1 MTEKLPEGHTEQ
13 DPYNVLVARFPQG
26 RSEDPD
32 SADWLITTVLEM
44 NDDPRIK
51 QALRYRKDDT
61 PITMSRN
68 DCLNTALENDV
79 DFLLMLDS
87 DMSPDCN
94 SEANGAVAGF
104 IEGAKPFW
112 KSSFDFAVKQ
122 RLAGNPCTIG
132 APYLGPSPHNNV
144 YVFQWTAM
152 NDKFETQP
160 EMKLAQFGRE
170 EAARMRGITEVA
182 ALPTGVILIDML
194 AVKGYAKHHKPPFFY
209 YEWADER
216 EMEKASTE
224 DVTFTRDM
232 SLAGFKQYCNWDA
245 WAGHWKRELVKG
257 PPGILEPSMLADKFC
272 NAVRSSDRE
281 KAKPVT
287 RLMEAKDG
295 KVFELNNNGSR
306 ISDHSFAR

>member
-1 MTEKLPEGHTEQ
+1 MTEQLPEGHVEH
-13 DPYNVLVARFPQG
+13 DPYTILVARFPQG

-44 NDDPRIK
+44 NDDPRIHET
-51 QALRYRKDDT
+51 LRYRKDDT

-68 DCLNTALENDV
+68 DCIDKALVKGV

-94 SEANGAVAGF
+94 LESNGAVDGF
-104 IEGAKPFW
+104 MEGAKPFW
-112 KSSFDFAVKQ
+112 KTSFDFAVKQ
-122 RLAGNPCTIG
+122 RLAGTPCTVG

-144 YVFQWTAM
+144 YVFQWTTS
-152 NDKFETQP
+152 NDKFDTEP
-160 EMKLAQFGRE
+160 AVKLSQFGRE
-170 EAARMRGITEVA
+170 ESARMRGITEVA

-194 AVKGYAKHHKPPFFY
+194 AVKEYARHHNPPFFY
-209 YEWADER
+209 YEWGDER
-216 EMEKASTE
+216 EMEKCSTE

-257 PPGILEPSMLADKFC
+257 PPSILEPSSLAEKFRQ
-272 NAVRSSDRE
+272 AVLSE
-281 KAKPVT
+281 AKAKENPVT

-295 KVFELNNNGSR
+295 KVFEFNNNGSR